1 MKILVTGGLGFIG
14 HNIVVQLEALGHE
27 VCVVDAKKDYLG
39 TIPAA
44 ELEYLTSERQK
55 KIKSKVH
62 CVDVADLVSL
72 EAVYSSFDPE
82 VVIHNGQYPRQ
93 KQVNANPQIAAQE
106 IFAGMLNLLEL
117 AKKYKTRKF
126 SFVSNSLVYGE
137 YAEPVRE
144 DSQES
149 PLGAY
154 AVMKYAC
161 ELFLKDYARETGM
174 EYNILRPS
182 AVYGPLANYFVDR
195 ITRLMV
201 ENIQGKTMSVEGEDE
216 MFDFTFVEDAAAGI
230 VGAAVGGSATNG
242 KIYNVT
248 YGTAIRYA
256 DAAKLVAQIAGKGD
270 IEVLPSNGEYG
281 RIRSGHPIDAAKQDY
296 GFEPRV
302 SREEGFKR
310 LYEWLNN
317 SVYWSQKTV

>member
-14 HNIVVQLEALGHE
+14 HNIVIQLEAQGHE

-39 TIPAA
+39 TIPVA

-55 KIKSKVH
+55 KIKSKVY
-62 CVDVADLVSL
+62 CVDVAELVSL
-72 EAVYSSFDPE
+72 EAIYSSFAPE
-82 VVIHNGQYPRQ
+82 VVIHNGQFPRQ
-93 KQVNANPQIAAQE
+93 KQVNENPQIAAQE

-144 DSQES
+144 DARES

-201 ENIQGKTMSVEGEDE
+201 ENMQGKPMLVEGEDE

-230 VGAAVGGSATNG
+230 VGAAVGGPATNG

-248 YGTAIRYA
+248 YGTAMRYA
-256 DAAKLVAQIAGKGD
+256 DAAKLVAQIAGKGN
-270 IEVLPSNGEYG
+270 IKALPSNGEYG
-281 RIRSGHPIDAAKQDY
+281 RIRSGHPIDGARQDY

-310 LYEWLNN
+310 LYEWLND